1 MHLLSLILFQISLC
15 DRCQRTDKL
24 KSKSKELHPIVTE
37 APWQVYVKIVVISL
51 FPKIYVFNS
60 GER

>member
-1 MHLLSLILFQISLC
+1 MHLLLLILFQISLC

-37 APWQVYVKIVVISL
+37 APCQVGVYFKIVVIKR
-51 FPKIYVFNS
+51 P
-60 GER
+60 